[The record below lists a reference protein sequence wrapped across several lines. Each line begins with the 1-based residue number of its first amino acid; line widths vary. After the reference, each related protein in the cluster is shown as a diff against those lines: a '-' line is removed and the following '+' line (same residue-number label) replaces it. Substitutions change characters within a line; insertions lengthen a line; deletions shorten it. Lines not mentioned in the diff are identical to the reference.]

1 MRKKPMIRLDMWKK
15 PAKDAAEQDKIAKLY
30 EHAKKLG
37 VKIGGAK

>member
-1 MRKKPMIRLDMWKK
+1 MKRKQTIKLDMGKK
-15 PAKDAAEQDKIAKLY
+15 PAKDAEQDKIAKLY